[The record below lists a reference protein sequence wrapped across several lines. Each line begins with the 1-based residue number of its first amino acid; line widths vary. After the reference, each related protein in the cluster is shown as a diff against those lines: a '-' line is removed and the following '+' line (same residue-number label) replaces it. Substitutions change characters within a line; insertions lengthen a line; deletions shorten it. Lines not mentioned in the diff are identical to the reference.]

1 MASQRLQ
8 VVVERHSDGYIAYP
22 LGINGVVVGQGDTY
36 EEALEDVR
44 SAIAFHQ
51 ETFGPGPIRSLSWS
65 LSTAADICAGVRGNC
80 LSPRWSRHSRSL
92 LLQPI

>member
-44 SAIAFHQ
+44 YAIAFHQ
-51 ETFGPGPIRSLSWS
+51 ETYGPD
-65 LSTAADICAGVRGNC
+65 A
-80 LSPRWSRHSRSL
+80 
-92 LLQPI
+92 LLQEDPIQEVFLAETVLAG

>member
-8 VVVERHSDGYIAYP
+8 VVVERHSDGYIAYQ

-44 SAIAFHQ
+44 CAIAFHQ
-51 ETFGPGPIRSLSWS
+51 GDLRP
-65 LSTAADICAGVRGNC
+65 
-80 LSPRWSRHSRSL
+80 
-92 LLQPI
+92 